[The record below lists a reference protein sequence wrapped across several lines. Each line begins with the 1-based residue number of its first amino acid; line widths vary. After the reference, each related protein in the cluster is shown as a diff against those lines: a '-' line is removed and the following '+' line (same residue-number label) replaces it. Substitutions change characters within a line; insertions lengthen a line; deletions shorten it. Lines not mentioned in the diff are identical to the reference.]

1 MRQIAPTSFAYSEA
15 ERHHHKRQMADA
27 FRRRQER
34 EIDEWKQQQ
43 HTVMEIV
50 GDEPTGLIVEMLG
63 ADILKKN
70 SKMLVIYLSKMG
82 NWNSY
87 GDDPKPRLRKLITPR
102 QFRIQKFDERKTALK
117 AGAALTPRRTTSHRH
132 HAGCV
137 SHVSISNA

>member
-1 MRQIAPTSFAYSEA
+1 
-15 ERHHHKRQMADA
+15 MADA